1 VIDLNAKSLRV
12 LEYEKIKEMLRK
24 ETGSQIG
31 KGMVDELSPSG
42 QIAEIKYMLGQTSEA
57 VTLLM
62 KHSHFPLGPIH
73 DLTSHVRVA
82 EIGSFLYPGQLLEV
96 GDSLRTARRMKN
108 FISKQRDEVEGGLP
122 VIGEYADYLTNLKP
136 IEESIENAI
145 AGENEV
151 SDNASQTLRNIRRSI
166 ENKNASIRKKLDS
179 IIHATQNQKYLQD
192 AIVTIR
198 QDRFVVPVK
207 AEFKN
212 MIKGLIHDQSSSGA
226 TLYIEPIAVVE
237 LNNQL
242 RELKLDEKT
251 EIEKILA
258 ELTAMVGE
266 FADEVRTN
274 QKYLGIL
281 DFVVAKAKLALKM
294 KAVEPKL
301 SDKGSMHIKNGRHPL
316 LDSKTVVPSNVWIG
330 KEFTSLLITGPNT
343 GGKTV
348 TLKTVGLLALMT
360 QSGIHIPADYGT
372 EMAVFDSIFADIGD
386 EQSIEQSLSTF
397 SSHMTNIV
405 DILENVTAKSLVLF
419 DELGAGTDPAEG
431 AALAMAILTKLH
443 DRKIRTIATTHYSE
457 LKQFALVHDGMEN
470 ASVEFDVETL
480 SPTYRLLIGVP
491 GKSNAFEISLKLG
504 LSSGVINAAR
514 ELVKKDDIEFEE
526 ILTSLEENRKT
537 SEIERDEAIKLRLE
551 MEKLKKKLEERE
563 VKIASQRDKLV
574 SSAKTE
580 ARAILKKAKEES
592 EEIIKELRGLQ
603 TKSAKEKNKEIESM
617 RRKLRD
623 NMNDVAAAAIVEP
636 EAVYRKIPKN
646 LKLGQSIKVVNLNQ
660 KGNVVTLPDKD
671 GELTVQIGIMK
682 MKVNVKNLMLI
693 DDSASLDAP
702 LAHKRARGK
711 EQKFTSAARNMST
724 EIDLRGKNI
733 EEAEYELDKYLDD
746 ACLANLESVR
756 IIHGKGTGALRAGLH
771 EFFKYHH
778 HVRRFEEAPLN
789 QGGSGVTIVELK

>member
-1 VIDLNAKSLRV
+1 MNAKSLRV
-12 LEYEKIKEMLRK
+12 LEYEKIKEMLRR
-24 ETGSQIG
+24 ETGSQLG
-31 KGMVDELSPSG
+31 RELVDTLEPSG
-42 QIAEIKYMLGQTSEA
+42 EVSEIKYMLGQTSEA
-57 VTLLM
+57 VSLLM
-62 KHSHFPLGPIH
+62 KHSHFPMGPIH

-82 EIGSFLYPGQLLEV
+82 EIGSYLYPGQLLEV
-96 GDSLRTARRMKN
+96 NDSLRTARRMKN
-108 FISKQRDEVEGGLP
+108 FITRQREENQSGFPIL
-122 VIGEYADYLTNLKP
+122 GEYADYLTNLKP
-136 IEESIENAI
+136 IEDAIENAI
-145 AGENEV
+145 SSETEV
-151 SDNASQTLRNIRRSI
+151 SDNASPMLRKIRRDI
-166 ENKNASIRKKLDS
+166 ENKNSTIRKKLDS
-179 IIHATQNQKYLQD
+179 IIHASHNQKYLQD

-207 AEFKN
+207 SEFKN
-212 MIKGLIHDQSSSGA
+212 MIKGLVHDQSSSGA
-226 TLYIEPIAVVE
+226 TLYIEPIAIVE

-242 RELKLDEKT
+242 RELKLDEKS
-251 EIEKILA
+251 EIERVLT
-258 ELTAMVGE
+258 ELTALVGE

-274 QKYLGIL
+274 QKYLGLL
-281 DFVVAKAKLALKM
+281 DFVIAKSKLALNM
-294 KAVEPKL
+294 KAVEPNL
-301 SDKGSMHIKNGRHPL
+301 NAKGFMHIKNGRHPL
-316 LDSKTVVPSNVWIG
+316 LEAKTVVPSNVWIG
-330 KEFTSLLITGPNT
+330 KEFSALLITGPNT

-360 QSGIHIPADYGT
+360 QSGLHIPADYGT
-372 EMAVFDSIFADIGD
+372 EMAVFDSVFADIGD

-405 DILENVTAKSLVLF
+405 DILENVTERSLVLF

-431 AALAMAILTKLH
+431 AALAMAILNRLH

-504 LSSGVINAAR
+504 LSAGVIESAR
-514 ELVKKDDIEFEE
+514 SLVKQDDIEFEE
-526 ILTSLEENRKT
+526 ILSTLEENRKT
-537 SEIERDEAIKLRLE
+537 SEQERDEAIRLRVE
-551 MEKLKKKLEERE
+551 MEKMKRKLDEKETRISTQRE
-563 VKIASQRDKLV
+563 KLV
-574 SSAKTE
+574 AEAKNE

-603 TKSAKEKNKEIESM
+603 TKSAKEKNQEIEKM
-617 RRKLRD
+617 RRKLRE
-623 NMNDVAAAAIVEP
+623 NIHDVAATAIVEP
-636 EAVYRKIPKN
+636 EAVYRKIPKKLN
-646 LKLGQSIKVVNLNQ
+646 LGQSVKVVNLNQ
-660 KGNVVTLPDKD
+660 KGNVVTLPDKS

-693 DDSASLDAP
+693 DDNANPAAP
-702 LAHKRARGK
+702 LSHKRASGTER
-711 EQKFTSAARNMST
+711 KFASAARNMST

-756 IIHGKGTGALRAGLH
+756 IIHGKGTGALRAGLR

-778 HVRRFEEAPLN
+778 HVKKFEEAPLN

>member
-1 VIDLNAKSLRV
+1 MNPKSLRV
-12 LEYEKIKEMLRK
+12 LEYEKIKDMLRK
-24 ETGSQIG
+24 EVGSILG
-31 KGMVDELSPSG
+31 KELIDELQPSG
-42 QIAEIKYMLGQTSEA
+42 EIAEIKYMLGQTSEA
-57 VTLLM
+57 ASLLM
-62 KHSHFPLGPIH
+62 KHSQFPMGRVH
-73 DLTSHVRVA
+73 DLSTHVRVA

-96 GDSLRTARRMKN
+96 CDSLRTARRMKN
-108 FISKQRDEVEGGLP
+108 FISKQRNEIEAGLP
-122 VIGEYADYLTNLKP
+122 ILGEYADYLTNLKP
-136 IEESIENAI
+136 IEEAIDNAI

-151 SDNASQTLRNIRRSI
+151 SDNASPALRKIRRDI

-179 IIHATQNQKYLQD
+179 ITHATQNQKYLQD

-207 AEFKN
+207 SEYKN
-212 MIKGLIHDQSSSGA
+212 MIKGLVHDQSSSGA
-226 TLYIEPIAVVE
+226 TLYIEPMAVVE

-242 RELKLDEKT
+242 KELKLDEKK
-251 EIEKILA
+251 EIERILA

-301 SDKGSMHIKNGRHPL
+301 NDRGAMHIKNGRHPL
-316 LDSKTVVPSNVWIG
+316 LDAKTVVPSNVWIG
-330 KEFTSLLITGPNT
+330 KEFSSLLITGPNT

-348 TLKTVGLLALMT
+348 TLKTVGLLSLMT
-360 QSGIHIPADYGT
+360 QSGLHVPADYGT

-405 DILENVTAKSLVLF
+405 DILENVTERSLVLF

-431 AALAMAILTKLH
+431 AALAMAILTKLYN
-443 DRKIRTIATTHYSE
+443 RKIRTIATTHYSE
-457 LKQFALVHDGMEN
+457 LKQFALVHEGMEN

-480 SPTYRLLIGVP
+480 SPTYKLLIGVP

-504 LSSGVINAAR
+504 LSSEVIDSAR
-514 ELVKKDDIEFEE
+514 SLVKQDDIEFEE
-526 ILTSLEENRKT
+526 VLTTIEENRKT
-537 SEIERDEAIKLRLE
+537 SEVERDEAIRLRLE
-551 MEKLKKKLEERE
+551 MEKLKKKLEEKESR
-563 VKIASQRDKLV
+563 IATQRDKLV
-574 SSAKTE
+574 SEAKAE

-603 TKSAKEKNKEIESM
+603 TKTEKEKNKEIEKM

-623 NMNDVAAAAIVEP
+623 NLNDVAAAAIVEP
-636 EAVYRKIPKN
+636 AEVYRKIPKN
-646 LKLGQSIKVVNLNQ
+646 LKLGQTVKVVSLGQ
-660 KGNVVTLPDKD
+660 KGNVVTLPDQD
-671 GELTVQIGIMK
+671 GELTVQVGIMK
-682 MKVNVKNLMLI
+682 MKVNVKNLMLV
-693 DDSASLDAP
+693 DESATKDAP
-702 LAHKRARGK
+702 LAHKRARGA
-711 EQKFTSAARNMST
+711 ERKFTSAAKHMST
-724 EIDLRGKNI
+724 EIDLRGKTL

-756 IIHGKGTGALRAGLH
+756 VIHGKGTGALRAGLR

-778 HVRRFEEAPLN
+778 HVRSFEEAPLN